1 MSCAKYQDRL
11 SDYIDGALSEQE
23 RIELER
29 HMRECW
35 SCWVMR
41 EDLLYIRQLSR
52 ELPDYEPSPQL
63 WDRIV
68 AAIASENASR
78 SSKAPLRMWRFRM
91 RPAFALA
98 AAILVAALAGA
109 LLQSRSPLPGSQN
122 ANLSAPVQWNTLSSS
137 LLEIQPTALLLVHK
151 PTIDSEI
158 VEQRIEVLERQVQ
171 NRRALWDA
179 ETETCFRRCWEAIE
193 RSLSHCRYE
202 LERDPENAVLRELY
216 LAALKAKLELLKHF
230 SEL

>member
-29 HMRECW
+29 HIRECQD
-35 SCWVMR
+35 CWVIR

-63 WDRIV
+63 WDRIA
-68 AAIASENASR
+68 AAIASETVSR
-78 SSKAPLRMWRFRM
+78 SLNAPLRIQRFRA
-91 RPAFALA
+91 RPAFAIA
-98 AAILVAALAGA
+98 AAIIVAVLVGA
-109 LLQSRSPLPGSQN
+109 LLQFRSSLPGSQE
-122 ANLSAPVQWNTLSSS
+122 ADLSAPMQWNTLSSS
-137 LLEIQPTALLLVHK
+137 LLELQPIGLLLVHK
-151 PTIDSEI
+151 PIIDSEI

-179 ETETCFRRCWEAIE
+179 ETEACFRRCLEMIE
-193 RSLSHCRYE
+193 LSLAHCRHE
-202 LERDPENAVLRELY
+202 LERDPENAALRELY